1 MSTVATKR
9 QQLAE
14 SIAMLPDEAVLEL
27 ANFVDYLKY
36 KLSASSSVD
45 HAAQAPSASI
55 LANIAAL
62 PLEGKTDGFSGR
74 DHDQVLY
81 SQPVES

>member
-1 MSTVATKR
+1 MNPVSTKR

-14 SIAMLPDEAVLEL
+14 SITTLPDEAVLEL
-27 ANFVDYLKY
+27 AKFVDYLQY

-45 HAAQAPSASI
+45 HASQTSSASI

-62 PLEGKTDGFSGR
+62 PLEGKTDDFSGR

-81 SQPVES
+81 SEPVQP

>member
-1 MSTVATKR
+1 MSTVAAKR

-14 SIAMLPDEAVLEL
+14 SITTLPDEAVLEL
-27 ANFVDYLKY
+27 ASFVDYLKY
-36 KLSASSSVD
+36 KLSASSSNP
-45 HAAQAPSASI
+45 AAQAPSNI

-62 PLEGKTDGFSGR
+62 PLEGKTDEFSGQ

-81 SQPVES
+81 PQPAQS